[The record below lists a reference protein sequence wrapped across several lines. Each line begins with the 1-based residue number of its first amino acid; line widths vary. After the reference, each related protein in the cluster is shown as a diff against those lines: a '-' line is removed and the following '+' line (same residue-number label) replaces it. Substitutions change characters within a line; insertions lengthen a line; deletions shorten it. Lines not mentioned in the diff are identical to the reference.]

1 MVAFASDLLHAVQPN
16 RLGRIAHQTMPRY
29 DPMTKAEKC
38 IKQLKSVELFT
49 GAGGLALGLEK
60 SGWHH
65 EALIERD
72 EHACSTIHLNESLGH
87 PLAKE
92 WRLFAQDVRGISY
105 DKLAGGVDMVAGGP
119 PCQPF
124 SLGGKHRAFQDRRD
138 MFPEAV
144 RAVRELRPRCFLFE
158 NVKGLLRQSFATY
171 FHYVILQLS
180 YPLVARKKDE
190 HWESHLSRLERIH
203 TAGKDMDLS
212 YKVVYRLLDAAEYG
226 VPQHRHRVFIV
237 GFRSDLGKEWSF
249 PEPTHSL
256 NRLLW
261 EQWVTGSYWDEHRIA
276 RRDRPSFPPRRSGSI
291 ERLATDFAL
300 FPPDGERCRTVRDAI
315 AGLPDPWDK
324 RHAFPNHEFRDGAR
338 PYPGH
343 TGSTLDEPSKAL
355 KAGDH
360 GVPGGENMI
369 ALPDGSCRYYTVRES
384 ARIQTF
390 PDDYVFSGSWTEAM
404 RQIGNAVPVN
414 LAVAVGESV
423 MKQVA

>member
-1 MVAFASDLLHAVQPN
+1 MKAF
-16 RLGRIAHQTMPRY
+16 
-29 DPMTKAEKC
+29 
-38 IKQLKSVELFT
+38 KSVELFA

-60 SGWHH
+60 TGWHH

-72 EHACSTIHLNESLGH
+72 EHACSTIRLNESLGH
-87 PLAKE
+87 PLAKD
-92 WRLFAQDVRGISY
+92 WRLFAQDVREIEY
-105 DKLAGGVDMVAGGP
+105 RTVAQGVDMVAGGP

-124 SLGGKHRAFQDRRD
+124 SLGGKHRAYQDQRD

-144 RAVRELRPRCFLFE
+144 RAVRELRPRCFVFE

-180 YPLVARKKDE
+180 YPLIVRKQDE

-203 TAGKDMDLS
+203 TGGKEMELT
-212 YKVVYRLLDAAEYG
+212 YKVVYRLLDAADYG
-226 VPQHRHRVFIV
+226 VPQHRQRVFIV
-237 GFRSDLGKEWSF
+237 GFRSDLGQEWSF

-256 NRLLW
+256 DRLLW
-261 EQWVTGSYWDEHRIA
+261 EQWVTGSYWDEHKVA
-276 RRDRPSFPPRRSGSI
+276 KKSRPSVPDHLRPRI
-291 ERLATDFAL
+291 QRLASDFAL
-300 FPPDGERCRTVRDAI
+300 FPPPGERCRTVRDALV
-315 AGLPDPWDK
+315 GLPDPRDG
-324 RHAFPNHEFRDGAR
+324 RHTVPNHEFRDGAR
-338 PYPGH
+338 PYSGH
-343 TGSTLDEPSKAL
+343 TGSLLDAPSKTL

-369 ALPDGSCRYYTVRES
+369 VLSDGTCRYYTVRES

-404 RQIGNAVPVN
+404 RQIGNAVPVQ
-414 LAVAVGESV
+414 LAIAVGESV

>member
-1 MVAFASDLLHAVQPN
+1 MIP
-16 RLGRIAHQTMPRY
+16 
-29 DPMTKAEKC
+29 
-38 IKQLKSVELFT
+38 LKSVELFT

-65 EALIERD
+65 EALIERN
-72 EHACSTIHLNESLGH
+72 EHACSTIHLNESSGH
-87 PLAKE
+87 PLARN
-92 WRLFAQDVRGISY
+92 WRLYAQDVRSISY
-105 DKLAGGVDMVAGGP
+105 ETVAAGVDMVAGGP

-124 SLGGKHRAFQDRRD
+124 SLGGKHGAYNDRRD

-171 FHYVILQLS
+171 FHYIVLQLT
-180 YPLVARKKDE
+180 YPLLVRKADE
-190 HWESHLSRLERIH
+190 AWESHLSRLERVH
-203 TAGKDMDLS
+203 TGGKSVDLS
-212 YKVVYRLLDAAEYG
+212 YNVVYRLLDAADYG

-237 GFRSDLGKEWSF
+237 GFRSDLGREWSF
-249 PEPTHSL
+249 PSATHSMDK
-256 NRLLW
+256 LLW
-261 EQWVTGSYWDEHRIA
+261 EQWVTGSYWDEHEVPTK
-276 RRDRPSFPPRRSGSI
+276 RRPPI
-291 ERLATDFAL
+291 PERLRSRIQRLSADLVLAA
-300 FPPDGERCRTVRDAI
+300 PWGDRCRTVRDAL
-315 AGLPDPWDK
+315 AGLPNPKDK
-324 RHAFPNHEFRDGAR
+324 RHTIPNHEFRDGAR

-343 TGSTLDEPSKAL
+343 TGSPFDEPSKAL

-384 ARIQTF
+384 ARVQTF

-414 LAVAVGESV
+414 LAAAVGESV